1 MARTRNEIRERLG
14 QSAGARIAGVL
25 QVDDAGRVTVADV
38 DALDFLGQ
46 EPEQLLGKTVAA
58 LSATGVQHVQHGSFV
73 GVFGSRESHEPGVAI
88 PDWEVLTQLLATS
101 RTLGEA
107 AATVAEYAP
116 QFLPDSQGALM
127 VPKGD
132 QLHVVAQWPTGVA
145 SFDAYQMGLN
155 DLVAVRLGR
164 ALSAR
169 LDSRLTWRGPQPVAM
184 APCFL
189 AGRLVAVVV
198 AAGPLVP
205 DVDSVESFARRVGA
219 HLLRFTEPT
228 IG

>member
-1 MARTRNEIRERLG
+1 MVLNRNEIRERLA
-14 QSAGARIAGVL
+14 QSAGATIVGVL
-25 QVDDAGRVTVADV
+25 QVDDAGQVTAADV

-46 EPEQLLGKTVAA
+46 EPEQILGKTMPALTAA
-58 LSATGVQHVQHGSFV
+58 GVRHVQQGAFV
-73 GVFGSRESHEPGVAI
+73 GLLGTGGGQEPPVMV
-88 PDWEVLTQLLATS
+88 PDWEVFTQLLATS
-101 RTLGEA
+101 RSLGEA

-116 QFLPDSQGALM
+116 QFLPESQGALLI
-127 VPKGD
+127 PRGD
-132 QLHVVAQWPTGVA
+132 QLHVLAQWPHGVA

-169 LDSRLTWRGPQPVAM
+169 LDARIAWRGPQPVAM
-184 APCFL
+184 SPCFL

-219 HLLRFTEPT
+219 HLLRFTEP
-228 IG
+228 GNG